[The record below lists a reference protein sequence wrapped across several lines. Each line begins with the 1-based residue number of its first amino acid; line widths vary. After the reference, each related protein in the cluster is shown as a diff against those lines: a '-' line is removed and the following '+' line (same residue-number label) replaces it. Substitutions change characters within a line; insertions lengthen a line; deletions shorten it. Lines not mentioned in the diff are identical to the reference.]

1 MTTYLTSIYIYLGKI
16 YNCILLDRIGI
27 NKWSTSTRN
36 NYILHLGTHKSC
48 ARLPNGIDT
57 VLVGT
62 VYIIVTEYNVC
73 HSTCTHKTP
82 LRKIIEEAFYVN
94 VVVFSRVLP

>member
-1 MTTYLTSIYIYLGKI
+1 MH
-16 YNCILLDRIGI
+16 IG
-27 NKWSTSTRN
+27 T
-36 NYILHLGTHKSC
+36 LKSC
-48 ARLPNGIDT
+48 ARILNGIDT

-62 VYIIVTEYNVC
+62 VYIIVTEYSIY

-94 VVVFSRVLP
+94 VLVISRVLP